1 MEDENS
7 ILYLALAVFVAAI
20 FAAAAYLDSY
30 QADMIRDTG
39 RYILNTTPSDM
50 AQDAG
55 EWYDAQKE

>member
-1 MEDENS
+1 MG
-7 ILYLALAVFVAAI
+7 ALAVFVAAI